1 VILGIGCDKVTGVT
15 TSAGSTGPIHSI
27 NAVTLAVADMARAHA
42 FYAAIGFGTTFGGP
56 HSDFTSLDAGQSFV
70 NLQHDAGHVAQP
82 NVWGRIIFWVD
93 DVDAMYDRVVAAG
106 GEPHMAPSD
115 APWGER
121 YFHVTDPDGHELS
134 FARPLR

>member
-1 VILGIGCDKVTGVT
+1 MILGTRCDKVAGVT
-15 TSAGSTGPIHSI
+15 TYDGSQGPIHSI
-27 NAVTLAVADMARAHA
+27 NAVTVAVADMARSHA
-42 FYAAIGFGTTFGGP
+42 FYAALGFDTTFGGP
-56 HSDFTSLDAGQSFV
+56 HSDFTSLGAGQSFL
-70 NLQHDAGHVAQP
+70 NLQLDGGHTPPPA
-82 NVWGRIIFWVD
+82 VWGRIIFWVD

-106 GEPHMAPSD
+106 GVPHMAPSD